1 MEQHH
6 RVSPAQM
13 FYIRDTNC
21 SGMADGGKE
30 YTLTGALHFTGTNLH
45 VRLTTR

>member
-13 FYIRDTNC
+13 FYFRDTNC
-21 SGMADGGKE
+21 WGMGDGGKE
-30 YTLTGALHFTGTNLH
+30 VRYILQGLLFTLG
-45 VRLTTR
+45 RRRDE